1 MIIGNDARARARV
14 CVRRIILF
22 RDALAS
28 REFSSGEFSSIR
40 EFPKRAS
47 AIRATR
53 LINRRVV
60 AIENVRES
68 RSTESSFLV
77 LETSVLVCYS
87 RAATFIFFPFLHAGH
102 GDGHEEGRR
111 GGAGRSVS

>member
-1 MIIGNDARARARV
+1 MYACVELFHSEILSRVGNSRQVNSAR
-14 CVRRIILF
+14 
-22 RDALAS
+22 S
-28 REFSSGEFSSIR
+28 

-60 AIENVRES
+60 TIENVRES

-87 RAATFIFFPFLHAGH
+87 RAATFIFFPFLHADTATDTT
-102 GDGHEEGRR
+102 GDG
-111 GGAGRSVS
+111 GGGEGRSVS